1 MAQNW
6 LKTRSFSWDS
16 PPYLSHTPRLMDGNF
31 GPRDRKLSFT
41 RMEILFLGTENFP
54 ALGWKKNQ
62 SINQSWNSPTHAH
75 TYTHRTVVFARVSQ
89 FFFVFFDHNLG
100 AHAKLRL
107 MLTDERYSK
116 DSAQIFFWKKGALTF
131 VTHQMNITLFNNL
144 AAVAECMIK
153 GG

>member
-1 MAQNW
+1 
-6 LKTRSFSWDS
+6 
-16 PPYLSHTPRLMDGNF
+16 
-31 GPRDRKLSFT
+31 
-41 RMEILFLGTENFP
+41 ME
-54 ALGWKKNQ
+54 KNQ